1 MGKYSSFGRR
11 NLYYLNKISEKD
23 GVGGISA
30 PFMSMIVG
38 HGIDIEELASIEN
51 AVTRREGFAKRV
63 LTSKEMGRFASLKGR
78 RQIEYLAGR
87 WSAKE
92 AFSKAMGTGIGKLTF
107 QDLEVLNNERGA
119 PYFSQAPFSGKIWLS
134 ISHTDQ
140 FVTASV
146 ILEENHES

>member
-38 HGIDIEELASIEN
+38 HGIDIEELSSIEN

-63 LTSKEMGRFASLKGR
+63 LTPKELERFTSLKGR

>member
-1 MGKYSSFGRR
+1 MELGESQLLLMK
-11 NLYYLNKISEKD
+11 
-23 GVGGISA
+23 
-30 PFMSMIVG
+30 MIVG
-38 HGIDIEELASIEN
+38 HGIDIEELASIQN
-51 AVTRREGFAKRV
+51 AVEKREGFAQRV
-63 LTSKEMGRFASLKGR
+63 LTDMEMERFASLKGR

-92 AFSKAMGTGIGKLTF
+92 AFSKAMGTGIGKLGF

-119 PYFSQAPFSGKIWLS
+119 PYFSKSPFSGKVWLS

-146 ILEENHES
+146 ILEEDYEN

>member
-1 MGKYSSFGRR
+1 ME
-11 NLYYLNKISEKD
+11 L
-23 GVGGISA
+23 GVSQLLLIK
-30 PFMSMIVG
+30 MIVG
-38 HGIDIEELASIEN
+38 HGIDIEELASIQN
-51 AVTRREGFAKRV
+51 AVEKRKGFAQRV
-63 LTSKEMGRFASLKGR
+63 LTDKEMERFSSLKGR

-92 AFSKAMGTGIGKLTF
+92 AFSKALGTGIGKLGF

-119 PYFSQAPFSGKIWLS
+119 PYFSKSPFSGKVWLS

-146 ILEENHES
+146 ILEEDYEN

>member
-1 MGKYSSFGRR
+1 MELGESQLLLMR
-11 NLYYLNKISEKD
+11 
-23 GVGGISA
+23 
-30 PFMSMIVG
+30 MIVG
-38 HGIDIEELASIEN
+38 HGIDIEELASIES
-51 AVTRREGFAKRV
+51 AVTRHEGFAKRV
-63 LTSKEMGRFASLKGR
+63 LTAKEMERFNSLKGR

-92 AFSKAMGTGIGKLTF
+92 AFSKAMGTGIGKLGF

-119 PYFSQAPFSGKIWLS
+119 PYSPFSGKIWLS

-146 ILEENHES
+146 ILEGNHES

>member
-1 MGKYSSFGRR
+1 ME
-11 NLYYLNKISEKD
+11 L
-23 GVGGISA
+23 GVSQLLLIK
-30 PFMSMIVG
+30 MIVG
-38 HGIDIEELASIEN
+38 HGIDIEALASIQN
-51 AVTRREGFAKRV
+51 AVEKREGFAQRV
-63 LTSKEMGRFASLKGR
+63 LTDKEMERFASLKGR

-92 AFSKAMGTGIGKLTF
+92 AFSKALGTGIGKLGF

-119 PYFSQAPFSGKIWLS
+119 PYFSKSPFAGKVWLS

-146 ILEENHES
+146 ILEEDYEN

>member
-1 MGKYSSFGRR
+1 MELGESQLLLMK
-11 NLYYLNKISEKD
+11 
-23 GVGGISA
+23 
-30 PFMSMIVG
+30 MIVG
-38 HGIDIEELASIEN
+38 HGIDIEELASIQN
-51 AVTRREGFAKRV
+51 AVEKREGFAQRV
-63 LTSKEMGRFASLKGR
+63 LTDKELKRFASLKGR

-92 AFSKAMGTGIGKLTF
+92 AFSKAIGTGIGKLGF

-119 PYFSQAPFSGKIWLS
+119 PYFSKSPFSGKVWLS

-146 ILEENHES
+146 ILEENYEN